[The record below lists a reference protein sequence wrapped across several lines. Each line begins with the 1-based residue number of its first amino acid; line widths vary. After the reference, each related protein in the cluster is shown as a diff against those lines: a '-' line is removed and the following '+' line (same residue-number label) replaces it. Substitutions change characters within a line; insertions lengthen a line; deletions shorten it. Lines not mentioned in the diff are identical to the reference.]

1 MNTNQ
6 TRIPPPKGLLEYC
19 ILHIVSRGEVYGADL
34 LEELTQVKVL
44 AAEGVGYPLL
54 QQLKAGDLLAVRT
67 EVSEEGLQKKLY
79 SLTEEGKKALT
90 AYSDGWKAL
99 QQSLAKITKKK

>member
-1 MNTNQ
+1 
-6 TRIPPPKGLLEYC
+6 
-19 ILHIVSRGEVYGADL
+19 
-34 LEELTQVKVL
+34 
-44 AAEGVGYPLL
+44 
-54 QQLKAGDLLAVRT
+54 LLAIRT